1 MSNVPIRS
9 EEILVLKINVETKL
23 PHMKMDL
30 VFEKVLNWSYQF
42 SLRIYSKSKDASS
55 TYAKDTF
62 SAIEKKKKKKH
73 FKFKIS
79 FRKDP

>member
-62 SAIEKKKKKKH
+62 SAVEKKKKKH